1 MKKIDRYVIKTDG
14 GIFSPIKRVVIK
26 DRLTE
31 MTVCEFVTDDKKFN
45 MELAEYCLKRIE
57 EHDF

>member
-31 MTVCEFVTDDKKFN
+31 KTVCEFATDDKKFN
-45 MELAEYCLKRIE
+45 MELAEYCLKRLGE
-57 EHDF
+57 Q

>member
-1 MKKIDRYVIKTDG
+1 MKKIDRYVITTYG
-14 GIFSPIKRVVIK
+14 EIFSPIKRVEIK

-31 MTVCEFVTDDKKFN
+31 KTVCEFDTDDKKFN

-57 EHDF
+57 EQ